1 VSNIAEQKSCA
12 GRRSKKETIML
23 ESGLFESR
31 PDRDRI
37 GTRSK
42 PATLAMA
49 TLVHVLIASVLILIP
64 LLQTQAIPPVALP
77 PPVVSPGPPVRIIKI
92 AAAPSSGRVATRPLP
107 PAVPDPFTAPTA
119 VPDKVSYVVDAINV
133 SSLDSLNPGF
143 STGPGGSAGPS
154 NVIGL
159 LASVAPTIVAPP
171 PRPADPTPP
180 PAPKIDIREPVRIA
194 SSLQLSR
201 LIKKVDPEYP
211 ILAHRGHIEG
221 TVIAE
226 AHITG
231 SGTIDSLRII
241 SGNPLFYQSVLDAVK
256 QWRYQPTLLNG
267 EPIEVITTITV
278 NFKLN

>member
-1 VSNIAEQKSCA
+1 
-12 GRRSKKETIML
+12 ML

-37 GTRSK
+37 GIRSK

-49 TLVHVLIASVLILIP
+49 TLVHILFAGVLILIP
-64 LLQTQAIPPVALP
+64 MLQTQAIPPVALP
-77 PPVVSPGPPVRIIKI
+77 PPVVSPGLPVRIIKI
-92 AAAPSSGRVATRPLP
+92 AAAPSSGRAAVRPLP

-119 VPDKVSYVVDAINV
+119 VPDIVSYVVDAIDV
-133 SSLDSLNPGF
+133 SSLDPLGPG
-143 STGPGGSAGPS
+143 SSAGPGGAAGPS
-154 NVIGL
+154 NVIGIL
-159 LASVAPTIVAPP
+159 GSVAPTIVAPP
-171 PRPADPTPP
+171 PRPPEPPTPP
-180 PAPKIDIREPVRIA
+180 PAPKMDIREPVRIA

-201 LIKKVDPEYP
+201 LLKKVDPEYP
-211 ILAHRGHIEG
+211 VLAHRGHIEG

-226 AHITG
+226 AHITE
-231 SGTIDSLRII
+231 SGTIDSLRIL

-278 NFKLN
+278 NFRLN